1 MEFRQLKTFYTICKF
16 NNFTKTASEL
26 GYAQSTVTMQIKA
39 LEDELNTVLFERL
52 GKNITLTESGEKLMG
67 YAVDIM
73 KIEKEIYLNVNDNGD
88 DIKGTLNIGVAETLC
103 FERIPKILKEF
114 QKKYPKVKIQLVFG
128 SCATFPKM
136 LYNNEIDL
144 AYSFGTK
151 IDNDEDICYLENE
164 EKMCFLASPNY
175 KLKNKGEITYEDIM
189 YEPLL
194 LARKG
199 CANRAQLEN
208 DLEKHNIVPNI
219 LLETDSKA
227 VLKQFAINGL
237 GIAFTSL
244 MAAKEEINR
253 GELINLNWKGNPIRV
268 YSQLLFHKDKCIN
281 SAMKGFL
288 EIAENQM
295 EMEKNE

>member
-128 SCATFPKM
+128 SCATLPKM

-151 IDNDEDICYLENE
+151 IDNDEDICY
-164 EKMCFLASPNY
+164 
-175 KLKNKGEITYEDIM
+175 
-189 YEPLL
+189 
-194 LARKG
+194 
-199 CANRAQLEN
+199 LEN